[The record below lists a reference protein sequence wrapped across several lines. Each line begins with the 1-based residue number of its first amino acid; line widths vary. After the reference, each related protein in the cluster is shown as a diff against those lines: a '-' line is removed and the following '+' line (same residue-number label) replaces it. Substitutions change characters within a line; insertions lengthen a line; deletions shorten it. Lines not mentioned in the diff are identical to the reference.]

1 MKSSASRIRILC
13 LAIFAVTLLFIAR
26 LFFIQVV
33 QANYYTDL
41 ADRQYLR
48 PSVGVFD
55 RGSILAEKRDGT
67 VLSLAG
73 LKTAYIVAIN
83 PQQLAETKLDLEEI
97 YQKLNQILPLD
108 HDAFIK
114 SATKA
119 DDPYEEIATKV
130 DQITADKIEQLNI
143 KGLNLYKQKLRSY
156 PLGPTASQ
164 TIGLLGYQGDILAGR
179 YGLERSY
186 DQILSRQEETTF
198 ANFFVELFSGL
209 GKSLTN
215 SKDNNEGDITTTIEP
230 VAQQL
235 LEKELTQ
242 VKDRWQS
249 DSAGGIIIDPKT
261 GEILAITA
269 LPNFDPNQ
277 KQTDINILPNP
288 LVERVYEMGSIM
300 KALTLAAGLDSGA
313 ISEKTTYDDKG
324 CITLNKKEV
333 CNYDGKARG
342 VIPLQ
347 EILNQSLNL
356 GAIFV
361 EQQLGPERFRNYFT
375 AFGLGLKTGIDLPN
389 EGSGLIKNLRS
400 PQPVDL
406 ANISFGQGIAVTPI
420 EMVRA
425 LCAIGNGGY
434 LIQPH
439 LVKRIDYLNKLSRT
453 IEPVIG
459 SAVIKKE
466 TSERITRMLVTV
478 VDEKLANGKAKMDHY
493 SIAAKT
499 GTAQIANPATGK
511 YYPDHY
517 LHSFFGYFPAYEPR
531 FLVFMYLVYPKGVNY
546 SSETLTEPF
555 INISRSLLNYYQV
568 PPDRW

>member
-1 MKSSASRIRILC
+1 MFVI
-13 LAIFAVTLLFIAR
+13 R

-73 LKTAYIVAIN
+73 LKTAYIVALN
-83 PQQLAETKLDLEEI
+83 PKQLAMTGAKLEEI
-97 YQKLNQILPLD
+97 YQKLNQILPFD
-108 HDAFIK
+108 HDTFIK
-114 SATKA
+114 SAAKA
-119 DDPYEEIATKV
+119 GDPYEEIATKV
-130 DQITADKIEQLNI
+130 DQVTADKISQLNI

-156 PLGPTASQ
+156 PLGATASQ

-186 DQILSRQEETTF
+186 DQILSRQEENTF

-215 SKDNNEGDITTTIEP
+215 SEDKSKGDITTTIEP
-230 VAQQL
+230 IVQGL

-242 VKDRWQS
+242 VKDRWQA

-261 GEILAITA
+261 GEILAISA

-277 KQTDINILPNP
+277 KQTDISVLANP
-288 LVERVYEMGSIM
+288 LVEKVYEMGSIV
-300 KALTLAAGLDSGA
+300 KSLTLSAGLDSGA
-313 ISEKTTYDDKG
+313 VTEKTTYDDKG
-324 CITLNKKEV
+324 CVALNKKEI

-356 GAIFV
+356 GATFV

-375 AFGLGLKTGIDLPN
+375 AFGLGEKTGIDLPS
-389 EGSGLIKNLRS
+389 EGSGLIKNLNS

-420 EMVRA
+420 EMARA
-425 LCAIGNGGY
+425 LCVLGNGGY

-439 LVKRIDYLNKLSRT
+439 LVKRIDYQNKLSRV
-453 IEPVIG
+453 IEPKIG
-459 SAVIKKE
+459 PAVIKKE
-466 TSERITRMLVTV
+466 TGERITRMLVTV
-478 VDEKLANGKAKMDHY
+478 VDEKLANGKAKMEHY

-511 YYPDHY
+511 YYPDRY
-517 LHSFFGYFPAYEPR
+517 LHSFFGYFPAYDPR
-531 FLVFMYLVYPKGVNY
+531 FLVFMYLMYPKGVNY
-546 SSETLTEPF
+546 SSETLTDPF

-568 PPDRW
+568 PPDR